1 MSRVLVC
8 GADADADAEKVR
20 RALGHVYDVHAVAPA
35 TLAEAPWHGT
45 TAAVVLGAEPAG
57 AAAAASVAAFV
68 ERGGTCVVRPGSGA
82 VRLGGGG
89 GGGGHV
95 LVATDA
101 AAALVEHLGVPPAP
115 AEVELTPL
123 YLDGDAAGDV
133 AAAVR
138 AAGAAGLPP
147 LVVGAAR
154 DAPFSVA
161 AYRRALDACR
171 RAFVPPWT
179 ASVWGGADVRLG
191 DTLGYAPVATSTQ
204 TLLEDA
210 RLQAALPSGAVL
222 LATHQVAGRG
232 RGRNRWISPAGC
244 LQFSALWRQPLRMA
258 PRMVFV
264 QYLAALAMVVG
275 LEHAFGPAVRGRLRI
290 KWPNDVYAQV
300 ESGSA
305 SSAPSAGIVRTVDGV
320 PRTFAKVGGAL
331 VNAATHGS
339 DLAMVIGCGI
349 NCLNTLPTLSVA
361 HAAGARSPPPME
373 TCAASV
379 HTALESIL
387 GAFAS
392 HGGSFAPLAHVYRA
406 LWLNAD
412 DEVLLAERGERVR
425 IVGVTSDHGLLRTVP
440 VTSTLTARDE
450 RAWGPSGAVDSI
462 ELQPDGNTY
471 DMLHN
476 MVRQR

>member
-1 MSRVLVC
+1 MC
-8 GADADADAEKVR
+8 GADADAVR
-20 RALGHVYDVHAVAPA
+20 RALGHVHDVHAVAPA
-35 TLAEAPWHGT
+35 TLADAPWHGT
-45 TAAVVLGAEPAG
+45 AAAVVLGADPG

-68 ERGGTCVVRPGSGA
+68 ACGGTCVVPPASAAA
-82 VRLGGGG
+82 VRPS

-95 LVATDA
+95 LAAADA
-101 AAALVEHLGVPPAP
+101 AAALVEHLCVPPAP
-115 AEVELTPL
+115 ADVELTPL
-123 YLDGDAAGDV
+123 YLDGDV

-138 AAGAAGLPP
+138 VAGAAGLPP
-147 LVVGAAR
+147 LVVGAAP

-179 ASVWGGADVRLG
+179 TSVWGGADVRLG

-210 RLQAALPSGAVL
+210 RLQAALPSGTVF

-232 RGRNRWISPAGC
+232 RGSNRWISPAGC

-275 LEHAFGPAVRGRLRI
+275 LEHAFGPAVHGRLRI

-305 SSAPSAGIVRTVDGV
+305 RAAGVVRTVDGA

-331 VNAATHGS
+331 VNAATHGG

-361 HAAGARSPPPME
+361 LAAGAREPPPME

-379 HTALESIL
+379 HTALESVL

-412 DEVLLAERGERVR
+412 DEVLLAEHGERVR

-440 VTSTLTARDE
+440 VASTLTARDD